1 VERKSSKGA
10 TPAWGIA
17 ARRRNMGKET
27 VVATAT
33 TTTVAAMD
41 CVEFDR
47 LLAEALRRDD
57 LPLAA
62 RLHLDDCP
70 ACAAKLDDFEA
81 IAQSV
86 RQLSASLTE
95 PVPNQW
101 PQIRLALLR
110 EGIIH
115 PDGNACVGVPAP
127 RLVRKR

>member
-1 VERKSSKGA
+1 
-10 TPAWGIA
+10 
-17 ARRRNMGKET
+17 MGKET

-33 TTTVAAMD
+33 ATTVAATVAAMD

-81 IAQSV
+81 IADSV
-86 RQLSASLTE
+86 RQLSAAAFE

-101 PQIRLALLR
+101 PQIRQALLR

-115 PDGNACVGVPAP
+115 PDANACAAQPAP
-127 RLVRKR
+127 KLVRKR